1 MAKKRTNT
9 RTLELYLFQLDNKD
23 LQAVYKWAY
32 EELMRELEHFLFL
45 NPEELTRTQI
55 YRWNKLTELIE
66 KLKVKTN
73 QIITDRLDD
82 VCTTVN
88 KEVSTVD
95 WNLFTDMQAEAIVK
109 ADFLGQTYSARIWQ
123 NLDAIKARIEKDMIR
138 LVIGGEY
145 PHKLEEALMKDFN
158 VGYMEANRLIR
169 TEANR
174 VFNSAALNTYISEGV
189 TRFGIDVTED
199 ERLCESCKEFID
211 KEFTIDA
218 LPLLP
223 DHPNCRCVYYALD

>member
-9 RTLELYLFQLDNKD
+9 RTLERYLFQLENKD

-55 YRWNKLTELIE
+55 YRWNKLTALIE

-211 KEFTIDA
+211 KEFTIDT

>member
-1 MAKKRTNT
+1 
-9 RTLELYLFQLDNKD
+9 
-23 LQAVYKWAY
+23 
-32 EELMRELEHFLFL
+32 MRELEHFLFL

-55 YRWNKLTELIE
+55 YRWNKLTALIE

-211 KEFTIDA
+211 KEFTIDT

>member
-9 RTLELYLFQLDNKD
+9 RTLERYLFQLENKD
-23 LQAVYKWAY
+23 LQAIYKWAY

-55 YRWNKLTELIE
+55 YRWNKLTALIE

-174 VFNSAALNTYISEGV
+174 VFNSAALCRPRRQSAAH
-189 TRFGIDVTED
+189 RFA
-199 ERLCESCKEFID
+199 CCF
-211 KEFTIDA
+211 
-218 LPLLP
+218 
-223 DHPNCRCVYYALD
+223 

>member
-9 RTLELYLFQLDNKD
+9 RKLEQYLFQLNNKD

-32 EELMRELEHFLFL
+32 EELMRELEHYLFK

-55 YRWNKLTELIE
+55 YRFNKLTAIIE

-73 QIITDRLDD
+73 QIITDRLDEI
-82 VCTTVN
+82 CELVN
-88 KEVSTVD
+88 KEVSTLD
-95 WNLFTDMQAEAIVK
+95 WNLFTDMQTQAIVN
-109 ADFLGQTYSARIWQ
+109 ADFLGQTYSARIWH

-138 LVIGGEY
+138 LVVGGEY
-145 PHKLEEALMKDFN
+145 PAKLEEALMRDFN

>member
-9 RTLELYLFQLDNKD
+9 RTLERYLFQLENKD
-23 LQAVYKWAY
+23 LQAIYKWAY

-55 YRWNKLTELIE
+55 YRWNKLTALIE

-211 KEFTIDA
+211 KEFTIDT